1 MATADQYAEWIV
13 KNADKRGTPEF
24 ATVVQAYEMA
34 KSEESQA
41 GIGEQLAPT
50 PQAPGLGAQLIGAGE
65 TALTLGTG
73 ATGGL
78 AGMLGGTAKGLV
90 QSILDGSFGTQ
101 DAVRM
106 IEKAAAESAQALTYA
121 PRTPV
126 GQEMVQA
133 TGEVMQQVLP
143 VVPLTGELIMA
154 TQAARGAAPAVST
167 AADIAAQRTQQA
179 ARAGGQ
185 AVAAPIVAGI
195 SRGREMMGLSPL
207 ESQAIA
213 GRPVAP
219 VAAAGAEATPQALLR
234 ARTAE
239 GLPTP
244 VELTLGA
251 ERRDPAQLAF
261 EKEAMKRPDEMGQM
275 LRDRAEA
282 NNAQILQNFEK
293 LAERTGAEAV
303 DPIATGNKV
312 QDALIKDWNQAKTD
326 TRAAYKA
333 ALASQEANSE
343 VLASTKVVIGSG
355 DDQIAASL
363 LDYVNERA
371 KGVDPAVANSAK
383 AQLIR
388 FGIAEEGPDGQLV
401 AKRATVKQFEDLRQ
415 EVVGAADQTKPRQLR
430 DETIIKKLIDA
441 TTDPVAGPLFK
452 KARALRTNQANKFE
466 NRAVVSRLVT
476 DVRGMKDPRVA
487 ADQVFNKSILAASPG
502 EITHLKRVLNLS
514 DDGRQAWKELQGATM
529 RHITDEATKGL
540 GTDSMGRPL
549 VSPAKLNQVVS
560 TLDKNGRLDLVL
572 GKKSAEIVRDLNDV
586 SKYISTTPPGTLINN
601 SGTAGTL
608 MAAMADIGIS
618 GTLIG
623 APVPL
628 VTGLKALATHMKNK
642 EMRAKVI
649 KALNTKAPTG
659 TF

>member
-73 ATGGL
+73 ATSGL

-121 PRTPV
+121 PRTPA

-154 TQAARGAAPAVST
+154 TQAARGAAPSVST
-167 AADIAAQRTQQA
+167 AADIAAQRIQQA

-234 ARTAE
+234 AQTAE

-261 EKEAMKRPDEMGQM
+261 EKEMMKRPDEIGQL
-275 LRDRAEA
+275 LRDRAEV
-282 NNAQILQNFEK
+282 NNAQILQNFDT
-293 LAERTGAEAV
+293 LLERTGAEAV
-303 DPIATGNKV
+303 DPIVTGNKV
-312 QDALIKDWNQAKTD
+312 QDALIAGWNEAKKKT
-326 TRAAYKA
+326 TAAYEAAKA
-333 ALASQEANSE
+333 AGELEQAVTLNSVVKYINDNIPEGDLAP
-343 VLASTKVVIGSG
+343 VLK
-355 DDQIAASL
+355 AA
-363 LDYVNERA
+363 RA
-371 KGVDPAVANSAK
+371 KA
-383 AQLIR
+383 
-388 FGIAEEGPDGQLV
+388 IAIGAAEDVNGTLV
-401 AKRATVKQFEDLRQ
+401 ARPVTLAEAESLRQ
-415 EVVGAADQTKPRQLR
+415 TFQRAGFEGADAFHGGSLR
-430 DETIIKKLIDA
+430 RVFDAETDGL
-441 TTDPVAGPLFK
+441 GGNLYK
-452 KARALRTNQANKFE
+452 KARATRVEQARKFE
-466 NRAVVSRLVT
+466 NRAIVSRLVR
-476 DVRGMKDPRVA
+476 DVKGMEDPKVA

-502 EITHLKRVLNLS
+502 EITHLKRVLNMS
-514 DDGRQAWKELQGATM
+514 DDGKQAWKELQGATM

-560 TLDKNGRLDLVL
+560 TLDKNGRIDLVF

-601 SGTAGTL
+601 SGTAGTIL
-608 MAAMADIGIS
+608 AAMADIGIS
-618 GTLIG
+618 SPLAGM
-623 APVPL
+623 PVPL
-628 VTGLKALATHMKNK
+628 MTGLKALATHMKNK

-649 KALNTKAPTG
+649 KALNYKAPTG